1 MDGRYRRMEDSLKR
15 SAELGRELLERVRC
29 REVGWSCS
37 WEGGPQEAELIEAAE
52 EGATLEEAFAVM
64 ADFMRQTTQQC
75 AMYHD
80 CLANH
85 RMSQQEVVHTCRF
98 HGRKCIQTGSQRG
111 VAQRTNAPAFTP
123 ITTQER
129 PRDIAIEVA
138 PGTYSVSA
146 GLPRAQRQTHVVNIC
161 PGQSV
166 DLTFSL

>member
-37 WEGGPQEAELIEAAE
+37 WEGGPQEAELIE
-52 EGATLEEAFAVM
+52 
-64 ADFMRQTTQQC
+64 
-75 AMYHD
+75 MYHD